1 MKILAAPIEAAV
13 WFKSKEK
20 PQPVKFRYEDADG
33 VIHQIKIDRIQF
45 VEEIKTAGIKAFVY
59 RCQSQVNGMEKMYEL
74 KYIVN
79 DCRWEL
85 YKM

>member
-1 MKILAAPIEAAV
+1 MKILAAPIEVAV

-20 PQPVKFRYEDADG
+20 PQPVKFRLEDAGG
-33 VIHQIKIDRIQF
+33 VVRQIKVDRIQS
-45 VEEIKTAGIKAFVY
+45 VEEIKTAGIRAFVY
-59 RCQSQVNGMEKMYEL
+59 RCQSQVNGMETLYEL

>member
-13 WFKSKEK
+13 WFKLKEK
-20 PQPVKFRYEDADG
+20 PQPVKFRFEDGDG
-33 VIHQIKIDRIQF
+33 VIREIKIDRVQQ
-45 VEEIKTAGIKAFVY
+45 VEEIKTAGVKAFVY
-59 RCQSQVNGMEKMYEL
+59 RCQSQMNGVEKIYEL

-79 DCRWEL
+79 ECRWEL